1 MGDQDQV
8 TAVGLGKTR
17 PCSIVT
23 GIVYRKERKLPVRAA
38 NGYRKALIAHA
49 VFSRDLGKFARG
61 IAGPV
66 QPLPVHRMEPL
77 IAALNNRI
85 DAQIGFIQ
93 IFLPPRVRIGAAAVL
108 VTSGINPM
116 IDQMRN
122 TIVGAQRLDD
132 ALHPFKT
139 VRLLQGGQQ
148 GLEIV

>member
-1 MGDQDQV
+1 MLLSGLAGRFKFQRLFIEVMGDQDQV

-61 IAGPV
+61 LAGPV

-85 DAQIGFIQ
+85 DAHCDIHLKVVNNSSMQ
-93 IFLPPRVRIGAAAVL
+93 P
-108 VTSGINPM
+108 
-116 IDQMRN
+116 
-122 TIVGAQRLDD
+122 
-132 ALHPFKT
+132 
-139 VRLLQGGQQ
+139 
-148 GLEIV
+148 